1 MGQTIKLDLTGCVF
15 PDCRACESG
24 DKGGPVYSGEFLD
37 CRSTKPR
44 AMTEKVSLKVTK
56 VEFQVDHRQTRNA
69 QRQNS
74 NALQFCFMA
83 LIRDFQT
90 DIRT

>member
-1 MGQTIKLDLTGCVF
+1 MTKINMSATTRNMKGISKLFRKLPKTLIKVQFRDPIISLGQTIKLDLTGCVF

-44 AMTEKVSLKVTK
+44 AMTEKV
-56 VEFQVDHRQTRNA
+56 RY
-69 QRQNS
+69 
-74 NALQFCFMA
+74 
-83 LIRDFQT
+83 
-90 DIRT
+90 